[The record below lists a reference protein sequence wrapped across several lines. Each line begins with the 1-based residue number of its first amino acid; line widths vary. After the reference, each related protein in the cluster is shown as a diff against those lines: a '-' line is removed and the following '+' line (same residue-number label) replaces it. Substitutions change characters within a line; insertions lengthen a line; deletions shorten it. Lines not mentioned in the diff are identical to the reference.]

1 MQLDVQTLFFI
12 NVAVL
17 FVAAMTAV
25 IFWRRNP
32 RETALQEWAVAM
44 CLGGVGSLVLGV
56 FGPVPASL
64 SMGILGN
71 SLAFASF
78 AMSWEAMRRFNGRPS
93 ANGRVAILI
102 VAFLVIFSTA
112 RYLGADVRLRAV
124 LISLAVTP
132 LAFLASREI
141 VLGGTKEP
149 LSSRTPTAV
158 IFGAIGVD
166 MLLRA
171 IDAGFSPPVIP
182 ELAFFDDPF
191 QSHLVFAMTIGLVCL
206 SVSGLSMMEQER
218 QLKRHEKAALTDELT
233 QLPNRRFFDEQGG
246 RLVKRASMNGAPACI
261 LMMDLDRFA
270 RINERFGHA
279 GGDRALAAFA
289 AVLREHIR
297 PTDLVARYGGEEFCA
312 LLVNTDVT
320 EGQRIAQR
328 LRTAVAD
335 LVVDLQ
341 GQPMSF
347 TVSVG
352 LAALQGDDL
361 GDSVERADQALYQ
374 AKRQGRNR
382 VAVAASGSSAP

>member
-1 MQLDVQTLFFI
+1 MQLDVQTLYFI

-17 FVAAMTAV
+17 FVAAITAV

-78 AMSWEAMRRFNGRPS
+78 TMSWEAMRRFNGGPP

-182 ELAFFDDPF
+182 ELAFFDDPI

-233 QLPNRRFFDEQGG
+233 QLPNRRFFDEQGS
-246 RLVKRASMNGAPACI
+246 RLIKRTSISGAPACI

-279 GGDRALAAFA
+279 GGDRVLAAFA
-289 AVLREHIR
+289 ALLREHIR

-312 LLVNTDVT
+312 LLVNTDVM
-320 EGQRIAQR
+320 EGERIAQR
-328 LRTAVAD
+328 LRTAVAN
-335 LVVDLQ
+335 LAVDLH
-341 GQPMSF
+341 GQPISF

-361 GDSVERADQALYQ
+361 GGSIERADQALYQ
-374 AKRQGRNR
+374 AKQQGRDR
-382 VAVAASGSSAP
+382 VAVATSGSSAP

>member
-1 MQLDVQTLFFI
+1 MQIDVQTLFFT

-17 FVAAMTAV
+17 FVAAITAV

-32 RETALQEWAVAM
+32 QEIALQEWAVAM
-44 CLGGVGSLVLGV
+44 CLGGMGSLVLGV

-64 SMGILGN
+64 GMGILGN
-71 SLAFASF
+71 SLVFASF
-78 AMSWEAMRRFNGRPS
+78 TMSWEAMRRFNGGSP

-112 RYLGADVRLRAV
+112 RYLGADVRVRAV

-141 VLGGTKEP
+141 FRGGRKEP
-149 LSSRTPTAV
+149 LSSRTPAGV

-166 MLLRA
+166 MVLRA

-182 ELAFFDDPF
+182 ELAFFDDPI
-191 QSHLVFAMTIGLVCL
+191 QSHLVFAMTISLVCL

-218 QLKRHEKAALTDELT
+218 QLKRLEQDALTDELT
-233 QLPNRRFFDEQGG
+233 QLPNRRFFDEHGG
-246 RLVKRASMNGAPACI
+246 RLIRRASRRGARACI

-270 RINERFGHA
+270 RINEQFGHA

-289 AVLREHIR
+289 ALLREHIR

-312 LLVNTDVT
+312 LLVDTDVT
-320 EGQRIAQR
+320 EGERIAQR
-328 LRTAVAD
+328 LCAAVAR
-335 LVVDLQ
+335 LAVDMR
-341 GQPMSF
+341 GQSIGF

-352 LAALQGDDL
+352 VAALQRDDL
-361 GDSVERADQALYQ
+361 GGSIERADQALYR
-374 AKRQGRNR
+374 AKQQGRDC
-382 VAVAASGSSAP
+382 VAVAAS

>member
-1 MQLDVQTLFFI
+1 MHIDVRTLFFI

-17 FVAAMTAV
+17 FIAAITAV

-32 RETALQEWAVAM
+32 QETALQEWAVAM
-44 CLGGVGSLVLGV
+44 CVGGAGSLVLGV
-56 FGPVPASL
+56 FGPVPASPG
-64 SMGILGN
+64 MGIIGN
-71 SLAFASF
+71 ILVFASF
-78 AMSWEAMRRFNGRPS
+78 AMSWEAMRRYDGGPA

-102 VAFLVIFSTA
+102 VAFLAIFGTA
-112 RYLGADVRLRAV
+112 RYLGADVRVRAV
-124 LISLAVTP
+124 LISLAVAP

-141 VLGGTKEP
+141 ILGGRKEP
-149 LSSRTPTAV
+149 LSSRTPTAI

-182 ELAFFDDPF
+182 ELAFFDDPI

-218 QLKRHEKAALTDELT
+218 QLKRHEKAALTDDLT
-233 QLPNRRFFDEQGG
+233 QLPNRRYFDEQSG
-246 RLVKRASMNGAPACI
+246 RLIKRASMSGAPACV
-261 LMMDLDRFA
+261 LMMDLDRFS
-270 RINERFGHA
+270 RLNERFGHA

-289 AVLREHIR
+289 TLLRQHMR

-320 EGQRIAQR
+320 EGERIAQR
-328 LRTAVAD
+328 LRAAVAA
-335 LVVDLQ
+335 LAVDLH
-341 GQPMSF
+341 GQSISF

-352 LAALQGDDL
+352 LAALQGNDL
-361 GDSVERADQALYQ
+361 HASIEQADQALYQ
-374 AKRQGRNR
+374 AKRQGRDR
-382 VAVAASGSSAP
+382 VAVAASGSGAS

>member
-1 MQLDVQTLFFI
+1 MQIDVQTLFFT

-17 FVAAMTAV
+17 FVAAITAV

-32 RETALQEWAVAM
+32 QEIALQEWAVAM

-64 SMGILGN
+64 GMGILGN
-71 SLAFASF
+71 SLVFASF
-78 AMSWEAMRRFNGRPS
+78 TMSWEAMRRFNGGSP
-93 ANGRVAILI
+93 ANVRVAILI
-102 VAFLVIFSTA
+102 VAFVVIFSTA
-112 RYLGADVRLRAV
+112 RYLGADVRVRAV
-124 LISLAVTP
+124 IISLAVMP

-141 VLGGTKEP
+141 FLGGRKEP

-166 MLLRA
+166 MVLRA

-182 ELAFFDDPF
+182 ELAFFDDPI
-191 QSHLVFAMTIGLVCL
+191 QSHLVFAMTISLVCL

-218 QLKRHEKAALTDELT
+218 QLRRQEQAALTDDLT
-233 QLPNRRFFDEQGG
+233 QLPNRRYFDEQSG
-246 RLVKRASMNGAPACI
+246 RLIKRASRNGAPACV

-270 RINERFGHA
+270 GINERFGHA

-289 AVLREHIR
+289 ALLRQHMR

-312 LLVNTDVT
+312 LLVDADVA
-320 EGQRIAQR
+320 EGERIAQR
-328 LRTAVAD
+328 LRAAVAG
-335 LVVDLQ
+335 LAVDMR
-341 GQPMSF
+341 GQPIGF

-352 LAALQGDDL
+352 VAALQPNDL
-361 GDSVERADQALYQ
+361 RGSIERADQALYR
-374 AKRQGRNR
+374 AKQQGRDR
-382 VAVAASGSSAP
+382 VAVAAS

>member
-25 IFWRRNP
+25 ILWRRNP

-44 CLGGVGSLVLGV
+44 CLGGVASLVLGV

-78 AMSWEAMRRFNGRPS
+78 TMSWEAMRRFNGRPS

>member
-1 MQLDVQTLFFI
+1 MQIDVQTLFFT

-17 FVAAMTAV
+17 FVAAITAV

-32 RETALQEWAVAM
+32 QEIALQEWAVAM
-44 CLGGVGSLVLGV
+44 CLGGMGSLVLGV

-64 SMGILGN
+64 GMGILGN
-71 SLAFASF
+71 CLVFASF
-78 AMSWEAMRRFNGRPS
+78 AMSWEAMRRFNGGPA

-102 VAFLVIFSTA
+102 VAFVVIFSTA
-112 RYLGADVRLRAV
+112 RYLGADVRVRAV

-141 VLGGTKEP
+141 LRGGRKEP
-149 LSSRTPTAV
+149 LSSRTPTGV

-166 MLLRA
+166 MVLRA
-171 IDAGFSPPVIP
+171 IDASFSPPVIP
-182 ELAFFDDPF
+182 ELAFFDDPI
-191 QSHLVFAMTIGLVCL
+191 QSHLVFAMTISLVCL

-218 QLKRHEKAALTDELT
+218 QLKRLEQAALTDELT
-233 QLPNRRFFDEQGG
+233 QLPNRRFFDERGG
-246 RLVKRASMNGAPACI
+246 RLTRRASRRGAPACI

-289 AVLREHIR
+289 ALLREHIR

-312 LLVNTDVT
+312 LLIDTDVT
-320 EGQRIAQR
+320 EGERIAQR
-328 LRTAVAD
+328 LRAAVAG
-335 LVVDLQ
+335 LAVDMR
-341 GQPMSF
+341 GQPIGF

-352 LAALQGDDL
+352 VAALQRDDL
-361 GDSVERADQALYQ
+361 GGSIERADQALYR
-374 AKRQGRNR
+374 AKQQGRDR
-382 VAVAASGSSAP
+382 VAVAAS

>member
-1 MQLDVQTLFFI
+1 MKIDVQTLFFI

-17 FVAAMTAV
+17 FIAAITAIV
-25 IFWRRNP
+25 FWRRNP
-32 RETALQEWAVAM
+32 QETALPEWAGAM

-64 SMGILGN
+64 GMGIIGN
-71 SLAFASF
+71 VLVFASF
-78 AMSWEAMRRFNGRPS
+78 AMSWETMRRFNGGRP

-112 RYLGADVRLRAV
+112 RYLGADVRVRAV
-124 LISLAVTP
+124 LVSLAVTP

-141 VLGGTKEP
+141 VLGGRKEP
-149 LSSRTPTAV
+149 LSSRTPTAI

-166 MLLRA
+166 TLLRA

-182 ELAFFDDPF
+182 ELAFFDDPI

-218 QLKRHEKAALTDELT
+218 LLKRQEKAALTDELT

-246 RLVKRASMNGAPACI
+246 RLIKRAAMSGSPACI
-261 LMMDLDRFA
+261 LVMDLDRFA

-289 AVLREHIR
+289 ALLREHIR

-312 LLVNTDVT
+312 LLVNTDVR
-320 EGQRIAQR
+320 EGEQIAQR
-328 LRTAVAD
+328 LRGAVAA
-335 LVVDLQ
+335 LVVDLH
-341 GQPMSF
+341 GQPISF

-361 GDSVERADQALYQ
+361 GGSIERADRALYQ
-374 AKRQGRNR
+374 AKRQGRDR
-382 VAVAASGSSAP
+382 VAVAALGSGAP

>member
-1 MQLDVQTLFFI
+1 MKIDVQTLFFI

-17 FVAAMTAV
+17 FIAAITAV
-25 IFWRRNP
+25 VFWRRNP
-32 RETALQEWAVAM
+32 QETALQEWAVAM

-64 SMGILGN
+64 GMGIIGN
-71 SLAFASF
+71 VLVFASF
-78 AMSWEAMRRFNGRPS
+78 ATSWETMRRFNGGPP

-141 VLGGTKEP
+141 FLGGRKEP
-149 LSSRTPTAV
+149 LSSRIPTAV

-182 ELAFFDDPF
+182 ELAFFDDPI

-218 QLKRHEKAALTDELT
+218 QLKRQEKAALTDELT
-233 QLPNRRFFDEQGG
+233 QLPNRRFFDQHGG
-246 RLVKRASMNGAPACI
+246 RLIRRASMRGAPACI

-289 AVLREHIR
+289 ALLREHIR

-312 LLVNTDVT
+312 LLVDTDVT
-320 EGQRIAQR
+320 EGERIAQR
-328 LRTAVAD
+328 LRAAVAG
-335 LVVDLQ
+335 LAVDLH
-341 GQPMSF
+341 GQPISF

-352 LAALQGDDL
+352 LAALQEGDL
-361 GDSVERADQALYQ
+361 GGSIERADQALYQ
-374 AKRQGRNR
+374 AKRQGRDR
-382 VAVAASGSSAP
+382 VAVAAS

>member
-44 CLGGVGSLVLGV
+44 CLGGVASLVLGV

-78 AMSWEAMRRFNGRPS
+78 TMSWEAMRRFNGRPS

-149 LSSRTPTAV
+149 LSSRTPTGV

>member
-1 MQLDVQTLFFI
+1 MQIDVQTLFFT

-17 FVAAMTAV
+17 FVAAITAV
-25 IFWRRNP
+25 IVWRRNT
-32 RETALQEWAVAM
+32 REIALQEWAVAM
-44 CLGGVGSLVLGV
+44 CLGGMGSLVLGV

-64 SMGILGN
+64 GMGILGN
-71 SLAFASF
+71 SLVFASF
-78 AMSWEAMRRFNGRPS
+78 TMSWEAMRRFNGGPAENVRI
-93 ANGRVAILI
+93 AILI
-102 VAFLVIFSTA
+102 VAFLVIFGTA

-141 VLGGTKEP
+141 FLGGRKEP

-182 ELAFFDDPF
+182 ELAFFDDPI

-218 QLKRHEKAALTDELT
+218 QLKRHEKAALTDDLT
-233 QLPNRRFFDEQGG
+233 QLPNRRYFDEQCG
-246 RLVKRASMNGAPACI
+246 RLIKRASTSGAPACV
-261 LMMDLDRFA
+261 LMMDLDRFS
-270 RINERFGHA
+270 RLNERFGHA
-279 GGDRALAAFA
+279 GGDLALAAFA
-289 AVLREHIR
+289 ALLRQHMR

-312 LLVNTDVT
+312 LLVDTDVT
-320 EGQRIAQR
+320 EGERIAQR
-328 LRTAVAD
+328 LRAAVAD
-335 LVVDLQ
+335 LAVDMR
-341 GQPMSF
+341 GQPIGF

-352 LAALQGDDL
+352 VAALQRDDL
-361 GDSVERADQALYQ
+361 GGSIERADQALYR
-374 AKRQGRNR
+374 AKQQGRDC
-382 VAVAASGSSAP
+382 VAVAAS

>member
-44 CLGGVGSLVLGV
+44 CLGGVASLVLGV

-78 AMSWEAMRRFNGRPS
+78 TMSWEAMRRFNGRPS

-141 VLGGTKEP
+141 VLCGTKEP

>member
-44 CLGGVGSLVLGV
+44 CLGGVASLVLGV

-78 AMSWEAMRRFNGRPS
+78 TMSWEAMRRFNGRPS

>member
-44 CLGGVGSLVLGV
+44 CLGGVASLVLGV

-78 AMSWEAMRRFNGRPS
+78 TMSWEAMRRFNGRPS

-158 IFGAIGVD
+158 ILGAIGVD